1 MRAATLARLAIG
13 GPCLVAPAR
22 VLDVVG
28 GPDRHDPTVRLLA
41 RLLGGRW
48 VLQGCG
54 DLVLGRRSRVLGG
67 VVDLTHAASM
77 LPVIAGWSTHRRTAT
92 VSAAVASAIALL
104 DVRAGAAGRWPGW
117 VR

>member
-1 MRAATLARLAIG
+1 MRAATLARLAFG
-13 GPCLVAPAR
+13 GACLVAPAR

-54 DLVLGRRSRVLGG
+54 DLVLGRRSRVLGV

-77 LPVIAGWSTHRRTAT
+77 LPV
-92 VSAAVASAIALL
+92 AA
-104 DVRAGAAGRWPGW
+104 RW
-117 VR
+117 